1 MRRFHAI
8 ASTVFVTRVA
18 DAVARWSPTNG
29 LNRTLA
35 SYSDAELDRAL
46 MLAGRR
52 REDLFRTFK
61 GNARHRQL
69 MAHMIEHF
77 GVDLEHAGRHFWD
90 RLKRADGICVECPN
104 TRRCRSWIAWGRRND
119 AARIF
124 CPNAALFDELAR
136 ATAGRRRPTPLR
148 R

>member
-1 MRRFHAI
+1 MWRFHA
-8 ASTVFVTRVA
+8 TVPPVFVSRVA
-18 DAVARWSPTNG
+18 DALARLSPANG
-29 LNRTLA
+29 LNKTLM
-35 SYSDAELDRAL
+35 SYSDAELDRVL
-46 MLAGRR
+46 GRAGRR
-52 REDLFRTFK
+52 REDVFRIFR
-61 GNARHRQL
+61 GNARNRQL

-77 GVDLEHAGRHFWD
+77 GVDLEHAVRHHWD
-90 RLKRADGICVECPN
+90 RLKRADGVCIDCPSI
-104 TRRCRSWIAWGRRND
+104 RRCRRWIAWGRRND